1 MRKKHV
7 WLALVLAVAL
17 IGTMFAF
24 TACGDDGTTDTTG
37 AGGKPVKGGTFSF
50 YIGEPAFIDPVN
62 GQESEGVQVINSVF
76 DSLLAFDFKA
86 GKLMPAAAESWQ
98 ANADASVWTF
108 KLNKDGKFHN
118 ERKVTAADFKY
129 AWERICNPVNESEI
143 SYHLSAVKGFQAM
156 QDGTATEL
164 EGVKVVDDYTLEV
177 TLDYPFADFEFVVS
191 HPSLCPVPKEEVEKD
206 PTAFADKPVGNGPFM
221 LAEPWA
227 HDQYIKVLRFDDYY
241 GEKAYV
247 DGVDFKIF
255 KDDETAFLE
264 FKAGTLDFTVIP
276 SGQVKAVAAEY
287 GESAD
292 GYTVEP
298 GKQVLLGPEAAI
310 YYLLLNTKDD
320 TIKNVDLR
328 RALSLAID
336 RQAICDAVY
345 EGMRVPATGIVP
357 SGILGYLDGQW
368 AYCKYDPEQAKQL
381 LAKAGYPNGE
391 GLPELSIGFNTGRGH
406 EDVMALVQAN
416 LTDIGVKSR
425 LDGVEWAQYLDKLDA
440 GEFQIGR
447 LGWLADYPI
456 MDNFLYPLFHSS
468 SADNHS
474 FYANPAADE
483 ALMAARRNTDLDS
496 RVKAYQE
503 VDRMIGD
510 DAPVIPINVYR
521 HGRVGSDR
529 IHGFVLDNM
538 GLSNL
543 AVVWISGAK

>member
-17 IGTMFAF
+17 IGTMVVF
-24 TACGDDGTTDTTG
+24 TACGDEGTTDTTG

-62 GQESEGVQVINSVF
+62 GQESEGIQVINSVF

-86 GKLMPAAAESWQ
+86 GKLVPAAAESWES
-98 ANADASVWTF
+98 NADATVWTF
-108 KLNKDGKFHN
+108 KLNEDGKFHN
-118 ERKVTAADFKY
+118 GRKVTAADFKY

-156 QDGTATEL
+156 QDGAATEL

-177 TLDYPFADFEFVVS
+177 TLEYPFADFEFVVS

-206 PTAFADKPVGNGPFM
+206 AAAFAEKPVGNGPFM
-221 LAEPWA
+221 MAEPWA
-227 HDQYIKVLRFDDYY
+227 HDQYIKVVRFDDFY
-241 GEKAYV
+241 GEEAYL

-298 GKQVLLGPEAAI
+298 GKQVLLGPEVSI
-310 YYLLLNTKDD
+310 YYLLLNTKDEI
-320 TIKNVDLR
+320 IKNVDLR

-357 SGILGYLDGQW
+357 SGILGYLDNQW
-368 AYCKYDPEQAKQL
+368 AYCKYDPEQAKEL

-391 GLPELSIGFNTGRGH
+391 GLPEISIGFNSGRGH

-416 LTDIGVKSR
+416 FLDIGVKSK

-440 GEFQIGR
+440 GEFQVGR

-456 MDNFLYPLFHSS
+456 MDNFLFPLFHSS

-474 FYANPAADE
+474 FYNNPAVDE
-483 ALMAARRNTDLDS
+483 ALMAARSNPDLDS
-496 RVKAYQE
+496 RIKAYQE

-529 IHGFVLDNM
+529 IHGFVFDNM
-538 GLSNL
+538 GLANL
-543 AVVWISGAK
+543 SVVWISAAQ